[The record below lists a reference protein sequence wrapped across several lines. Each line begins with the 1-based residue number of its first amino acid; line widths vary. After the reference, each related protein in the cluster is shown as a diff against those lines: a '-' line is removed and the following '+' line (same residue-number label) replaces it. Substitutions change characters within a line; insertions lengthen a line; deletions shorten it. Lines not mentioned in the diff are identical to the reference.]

1 VASLRVD
8 ARLEALSAIGAFVL
22 KAAGDAELDAR
33 AAYRLR
39 LAVDEIATNIVV
51 HGRPAEHGGEATI
64 EVDAVFDGERLTV
77 ALEDRGP
84 AFDPLAHEVPD
95 DTDLARPLDERPI
108 GGLGVFLAIRGVDEF
123 RYERTPT
130 GNRNVFTVKRP
141 SPTPASPA

>member
-1 VASLRVD
+1 MASLRVD
-8 ARLEALSAIGAFVL
+8 ARLESLSAIGAFVL
-22 KAAGDAELDAR
+22 QAAGDAGIDAR

-51 HGRPAEHGGEATI
+51 HGRPAEYGGGTI
-64 EVDAVFDGERLTV
+64 IDVDAVVDGDRLTV

-84 AFDPLAHEVPD
+84 AFDPLAHDGPD
-95 DTDLARPLDERPI
+95 EADLSRPLDERPI

-130 GNRNVFTVKRP
+130 GNRNVFMVKRP
-141 SPTPASPA
+141 SPPPASPA